1 MTSHFSQ
8 ETEHK
13 QFVFLL
19 LNPNVELKTCG
30 HMISSFTDVFKR
42 LREMSKYAGGG
53 QNPQKKTH
61 TQTSNDIIADDG
73 R

>member
-1 MTSHFSQ
+1 ML
-8 ETEHK
+8 K
-13 QFVFLL
+13 QCVFILL
-19 LNPNVELKTCG
+19 IANVVLKTSG
-30 HMISSFTDVFKR
+30 HMTSSFTDVFKR

-53 QNPQKKTH
+53 ENIHKKPH